1 MQQFVSITSQGQ
13 ISIPAQMRKAL
24 GLSRYN
30 KALIRQEHNRLII
43 EPAPD
48 LLALGGSLRDI
59 AITDKTVDEVQAIE
73 KQAVA
78 DGFAKKAT

>member
-30 KALIRQEHNRLII
+30 KALIRQERNRLII

-48 LLALGGSLRDI
+48 LLALGGSLHNI
-59 AITDKTVDEVQAIE
+59 AITDKTINEVQTME
-73 KQAVA
+73 KQATA
-78 DGFAKKAT
+78 DGFAKKAA